1 MEYNLYMFGE
11 CNPVAGREKYTT
23 YTSGLT
29 RLITCI
35 FWRDNPEGLYAIYT
49 IICMDIHGLQRVCF
63 WRDNLD
69 DEHMKYTIYTE
80 G

>member
-11 CNPVAGREKYTT
+11 CNPVAGREKYTR

-49 IICMDIHGLQRVCF
+49 IICKAIHGL
-63 WRDNLD
+63 
-69 DEHMKYTIYTE
+69 E